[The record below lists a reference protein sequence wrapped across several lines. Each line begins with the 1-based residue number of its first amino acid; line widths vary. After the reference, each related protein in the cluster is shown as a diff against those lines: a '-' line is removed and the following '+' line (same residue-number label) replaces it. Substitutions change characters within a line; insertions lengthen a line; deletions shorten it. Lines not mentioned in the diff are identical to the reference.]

1 MVLVG
6 CGWGVC
12 WCALFRF
19 VGGLVCGCLLCVFDV
34 LGGCYWFA
42 LLIAFADVCF
52 MLLCCAWGWFDSV
65 FVCLCSRLGWLYCGC
80 GFVVTSW

>member
-52 MLLCCAWGWFDSV
+52 MLLCCAWGGLIL
-65 FVCLCSRLGWLYCGC
+65 CLCVCVLG
-80 GFVVTSW
+80 